1 MTGYLQRAESVGRRL
16 WPPTALSLLLI
27 VTWVVFN
34 GINSSYWTDT
44 VAKLFLTMM
53 VVLGLQMF
61 SGNSGVISFGH
72 TAFMAVGAYT
82 SGLLTTTEVIK
93 KLSFPTMPHF
103 LKSWIFP
110 THLGT
115 LEGTLVAGGFAVLFG
130 LLTAAP
136 ISRLAGAAGGIATL
150 GVIVIVDVF
159 INQTPSITNGT
170 ETMIGVP
177 ATTTLTSLIIWVC
190 HIRLHRRLPFKQSR
204 VGLRLRATRENARAA
219 QSVGIRGN
227 RERAIAWVA
236 SGFVVGIA
244 GALYGHYFTTFSG
257 ADFYF
262 NNGLDLVLLTVAML
276 VVGGM
281 TSVTG
286 AITGC
291 YVVTIVY
298 TFFNRWVVVGYF
310 GSTIPSGTDN
320 LAVAV
325 LLLVV
330 LILRPRG
337 ITGGREITWP
347 RDWYTGWVA
356 RRRPRDRPLAAM
368 PSDLSGGEQIET
380 PTAASD

>member
-1 MTGYLQRAESVGRRL
+1 MTGRLQKAESVGRRV

-27 VTWVVFN
+27 ITFVVFN
-34 GINSSYWTDT
+34 GINSSYWTD
-44 VAKLFLTMM
+44 VGAKLFLTIL

-82 SGLLTTTEVIK
+82 SALLTTTEVIK

-110 THLGT
+110 THLTT
-115 LEGTLVAGGFAVLFG
+115 LEGTLVGGGFAILFA

-177 ATTTLTSLIIWVC
+177 STTTLTSVTIWAV
-190 HIRLHRRLPFKQSR
+190 IFVFVAFAFQQSR
-204 VGLRLRATRENARAA
+204 TGLRLRASRENHPAA
-219 QSVGIRGN
+219 QSVGVRAN
-227 RERAIAWVA
+227 RQRAIAWVA
-236 SGFVVGIA
+236 SGFVVGVA

-257 ADFYF
+257 ADFFF

-286 AITGC
+286 AIVGC

-298 TFFNRWVVVGYF
+298 TIFNRWVVVGYF

-320 LAVAV
+320 LAVAL

-337 ITGGREITWP
+337 ITDGREITWP

-368 PSDLSGGEQIET
+368 PSDAPGGGQIET